1 MVELPP
7 WSHTM
12 LQDLSNCLWKGY
24 RKYVAKDLPKEKKS
38 PEQELGIRVHQA
50 FETAINKRDVSSLPE
65 AYRHLA
71 EPMVAMNARA
81 EVKYGVS
88 RDGEPAEFFGRP
100 WGRGVLDVIMVNS
113 GTAPATAAILFDWKT
128 GKVRED
134 SRELMAQS
142 YLLQVNYPSIKTV
155 KGAYVWLVEN
165 RLGEMHDLTNTD
177 RWLAGTRA
185 TLAKAQEA
193 LDSGVWPKSPNPLCG
208 WCPCKDCEHNR
219 S

>member
-1 MVELPP
+1 
-7 WSHTM
+7 
-12 LQDLSNCLWKGY
+12 
-24 RKYVAKDLPKEKKS
+24 
-38 PEQELGIRVHQA
+38 
-50 FETAINKRDVSSLPE
+50 
-65 AYRHLA
+65 
-71 EPMVAMNARA
+71 
-81 EVKYGVS
+81 
-88 RDGEPAEFFGRP
+88 
-100 WGRGVLDVIMVNS
+100 MVNS

-134 SRELMAQS
+134 NRELMAQS
-142 YLLQVNYPSIKTV
+142 YLLQANYPSIKTV

-177 RWLAGTRA
+177 RWLAGTKA

-208 WCPCKDCEHNR
+208 YCPVKDCEHNR